1 LHNGLGQVTYTCVPL
16 SRSSIIC
23 YQPKGEISLVGKV
36 TTGLVESNSSLP
48 QGLWLSHLRADCQWQ
63 ETGISSVPNARNGV

>member
-1 LHNGLGQVTYTCVPL
+1 LA
-16 SRSSIIC
+16 
-23 YQPKGEISLVGKV
+23 GKV